1 MLDSRARHLGPIGTY
16 VWAGVIGA
24 LLLVGWASSATAA
37 PQTPGVELGP
47 DHTQQ
52 ANAGQTII
60 YSHALTNTAKT
71 THTFLLEVLST
82 QRWPV
87 ELLGGVYPTGT
98 LVLPLQVGAQMT
110 ASFQVSLTIPQDAAG
125 VTEITVITATSQLSP
140 TVWGTATDTT
150 IVLCRIYLP
159 LVLRH
164 WPPIPYQPTLNP
176 ISNDDGDGNYNVTWT
191 EQPSRLADTYT
202 LEEATDAAFTTDLRE
217 VCTTAQ
223 QSCAIGDNPEG
234 TYYYRV
240 RGHNTWGYGMWSNIQ
255 ATTVMVPTPF
265 NLSARSIVLQ
275 LSDLPPGY
283 TLDEDKSG
291 PVEFSDEILQMGVAD
306 AYAVWY
312 ENMGLFFTGTP
323 IVYNLSAVFNT
334 PEGAHNYIQFVKGNA
349 DADPEASP
357 ISSPTFGNETIAYQF
372 VATDDPFI
380 AYIIAFRKGNLVVGI
395 TTGGVLG
402 VAEFDVALSFAEIV
416 LAKIDNRIAVDVQA
430 IGVGSKR
437 LRGIVT
443 AAPAWVSEEIL
454 SASERIGNDRAV
466 LWMSDN

>member
-1 MLDSRARHLGPIGTY
+1 MLDSRARHLEPIGTY

-52 ANAGQTII
+52 ANAGQTVI
-60 YSHALTNTAKT
+60 YSHALTNTGKT

-202 LEEATDAAFTTDLRE
+202 LEEATDAAFTTDLCE

-283 TLDEDKSG
+283 TLDEDESG
-291 PVEFSDEILQMGVAD
+291 PVEFSDEIVQMGVVD
-306 AYAVWY
+306 GYEVWY
-312 ENMGLFFTGTP
+312 ENPGLLFTGTP
-323 IVYNLSAVFNT
+323 IVYNLAAVFRT
-334 PEGAHNYIQFVKGNA
+334 PQGAQSYIQQAKQNL
-349 DADPEASP
+349 DADPEATSL
-357 ISSPTFGNETIAYQF
+357 SSPRLGDETIAYQVVAQNDPF
-372 VATDDPFI
+372 VAYFI
-380 AYIIAFRKGNLVVGI
+380 VFRKGNLVVGI
-395 TTGGVLG
+395 TTGGFLG

-454 SASERIGNDRAV
+454 SASERIGDTRAAQWV
-466 LWMSDN
+466 SRN

>member
-1 MLDSRARHLGPIGTY
+1 
-16 VWAGVIGA
+16 
-24 LLLVGWASSATAA
+24 
-37 PQTPGVELGP
+37 
-47 DHTQQ
+47 
-52 ANAGQTII
+52 
-60 YSHALTNTAKT
+60 
-71 THTFLLEVLST
+71 
-82 QRWPV
+82 
-87 ELLGGVYPTGT
+87 
-98 LVLPLQVGAQMT
+98 MT

-255 ATTVMVPTPF
+255 ATTVMVPTPY

-283 TLDEDKSG
+283 TLDEDESG
-291 PVEFSDEILQMGVAD
+291 PMELSEDILQMGVASSYG
-306 AYAVWY
+306 AMY
-312 ENMGLFFTGTP
+312 ENMSLLFTGTP
-323 IVYNLSAVFNT
+323 GVYSFAIVFRT
-334 PEGAHNYIQFVKGNA
+334 PQGAQSYIELLRRNA
-349 DADPEASP
+349 EADPEFTP
-357 ISSPTFGNETIAYQF
+357 ISSPTLGDETIAYRL
-372 VATDDPFI
+372 VLEGNPFI
-380 AYIIAFRKGNLVVGI
+380 GYIIAFRKGNLVAGI
-395 TTGGVLG
+395 AT
-402 VAEFDVALSFAEIV
+402 VALSGIAKFDTALSFAEIV
-416 LAKIDNRIAVDVQA
+416 LAKINSQIAVGVQA
-430 IGVGSKR
+430 IGHEDKR
-437 LRGIVT
+437 LRAIVE
-443 AAPAWVSEEIL
+443 AAPSWVTEEIL
-454 SASERIGNDRAV
+454 SASEHIWDKQAA
-466 LWMSDN
+466 LWMSEN